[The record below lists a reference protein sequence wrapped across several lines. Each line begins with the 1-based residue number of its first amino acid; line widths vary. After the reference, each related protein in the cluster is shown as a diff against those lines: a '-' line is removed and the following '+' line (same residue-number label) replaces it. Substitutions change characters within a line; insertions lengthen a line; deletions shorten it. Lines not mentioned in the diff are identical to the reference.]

1 MYRFLL
7 TINTAKVFH
16 IQKLI
21 VVFLLFCSTVSCVRN
36 NKCSRQSVAIARKDT
51 FEKEIRHIYDPDSL
65 LTLYDKSLSEG
76 NMVKQMVLCGKY
88 AKVMRDM
95 SDFSSSIK
103 YNLIGL
109 DIAKELNDTMEMVRH
124 YNSLGTNFRRLGAF
138 AEAMG
143 YHSTAMELIE
153 MFSDSTSASALKNK
167 AVTYNGMGNISLTMG
182 YGNEAKK
189 FFEQALSKEQLLG
202 SHLGQ
207 AINYSNIGAIFHEN
221 NMYDSAMW
229 YYNRSMQENVMAKSN
244 IGISLCYESIGS
256 VYEDLG
262 RLDKAEEAYT
272 KSYEAICDDKD
283 MWHKMQS
290 YISIGRINIKQ
301 KRFDKAKRF
310 LDEALVVIRDM
321 GSLELMADVDD
332 MFYRYYKAI
341 GNPEKALYFFEQ
353 SNTHKDSVSGEQ
365 EKNSFME
372 ICISFEKLRNQRKEA
387 ILKEHNIQQ
396 RIRSRYITILSCILT
411 ALLLTV
417 IILLVHLQKNEKR
430 RADILN
436 DMNNIKNKFFSII
449 SHDLRNTAISINRS
463 VKILA
468 DNSPNMSA
476 TDCKN
481 FLNELSLTTDTQVEL
496 LESLLEWAKIETGKM
511 EFCPAAYDIG
521 QIFELVEKQLY
532 KLLKDKRISIKSNIA
547 DEVCV
552 EADFNMISIVIRN
565 ILSNAIKFSYPDSV
579 IDVVVTEIG
588 SDKVLVEIKDYGIG
602 MTEQD
607 IADCFR
613 LDRSVSIKGTAGEVG
628 TGLGLVVCRE
638 MLGKHNSVLNITS
651 QRGKGSVFSFTLN
664 KSIKPQ

>member
-7 TINTAKVFH
+7 TINAAKVFH

-21 VVFLLFCSTVSCVRN
+21 VVFLLFCITVSCVRN
-36 NKCSRQSVAIARKDT
+36 NKCSQQSVAIARKDT

-65 LTLYDKSLSEG
+65 LT
-76 NMVKQMVLCGKY
+76 LCGKY

-109 DIAKELNDTMEMVRH
+109 DIAKELNDTMEMVRN

-153 MFSDSTSASALKNK
+153 MFSDSTSSSALKNK

-262 RLDKAEEAYT
+262 RLDK
-272 KSYEAICDDKD
+272 D

-332 MFYRYYKAI
+332 LFYRYYKAI

-353 SNTHKDSVSGEQ
+353 SNTYKDSVSGEQ

-387 ILKEHNIQQ
+387 ILKERNIQQ

-411 ALLLTV
+411 ALLLAV

-430 RADILN
+430 RADILK

-481 FLNELSLTTDTQVEL
+481 FLTELSLTTDTQVEL

-521 QIFELVEKQLY
+521 QIFEMVEKQLY

-579 IDVVVTEIG
+579 IDVVVNEIG
-588 SDKVLVEIKDYGIG
+588 GDKVLVEIKDYGIG

>member
-1 MYRFLL
+1 
-7 TINTAKVFH
+7 
-16 IQKLI
+16 
-21 VVFLLFCSTVSCVRN
+21 
-36 NKCSRQSVAIARKDT
+36 
-51 FEKEIRHIYDPDSL
+51 
-65 LTLYDKSLSEG
+65 
-76 NMVKQMVLCGKY
+76 
-88 AKVMRDM
+88 
-95 SDFSSSIK
+95 
-103 YNLIGL
+103 
-109 DIAKELNDTMEMVRH
+109 
-124 YNSLGTNFRRLGAF
+124 
-138 AEAMG
+138 
-143 YHSTAMELIE
+143 
-153 MFSDSTSASALKNK
+153 
-167 AVTYNGMGNISLTMG
+167 
-182 YGNEAKK
+182 
-189 FFEQALSKEQLLG
+189 
-202 SHLGQ
+202 
-207 AINYSNIGAIFHEN
+207 
-221 NMYDSAMW
+221 
-229 YYNRSMQENVMAKSN
+229 
-244 IGISLCYESIGS
+244 
-256 VYEDLG
+256 
-262 RLDKAEEAYT
+262 
-272 KSYEAICDDKD
+272 

-353 SNTHKDSVSGEQ
+353 SNTYKDSVSGEQ

-387 ILKEHNIQQ
+387 ILKERNIQQ

-411 ALLLTV
+411 ALLLAV

-436 DMNNIKNKFFSII
+436 DMHNIKNKFFSII

-481 FLNELSLTTDTQVEL
+481 FLTELSLTTDTQVEL
-496 LESLLEWAKIETGKM
+496 L
-511 EFCPAAYDIG
+511 G
-521 QIFELVEKQLY
+521 QIFEMVEKQLY

-579 IDVVVTEIG
+579 IDVVVNEIG
-588 SDKVLVEIKDYGIG
+588 GDKVLVEIKDYGIG

>member
-7 TINTAKVFH
+7 TINAAKVFH

-21 VVFLLFCSTVSCVRN
+21 VVFLLFCITVSCVRN
-36 NKCSRQSVAIARKDT
+36 NKCSQQSVAIARKDT

-65 LTLYDKSLSEG
+65 LTLYDKSLDEG
-76 NMVKQMVLCGKY
+76 NMVKQMVVCGKY

-109 DIAKELNDTMEMVRH
+109 DIAKELNDTMEMVRN

-153 MFSDSTSASALKNK
+153 MFSDSTSSSALKNK

-262 RLDKAEEAYT
+262 RLEKAEEAYT

-321 GSLELMADVDD
+321 ASPDLRADVED
-332 MFYRYYKAI
+332 MFNGY
-341 GNPEKALYFFEQ
+341 
-353 SNTHKDSVSGEQ
+353 
-365 EKNSFME
+365 
-372 ICISFEKLRNQRKEA
+372 
-387 ILKEHNIQQ
+387 
-396 RIRSRYITILSCILT
+396 
-411 ALLLTV
+411 
-417 IILLVHLQKNEKR
+417 
-430 RADILN
+430 
-436 DMNNIKNKFFSII
+436 
-449 SHDLRNTAISINRS
+449 
-463 VKILA
+463 
-468 DNSPNMSA
+468 
-476 TDCKN
+476 
-481 FLNELSLTTDTQVEL
+481 
-496 LESLLEWAKIETGKM
+496 
-511 EFCPAAYDIG
+511 
-521 QIFELVEKQLY
+521 
-532 KLLKDKRISIKSNIA
+532 
-547 DEVCV
+547 
-552 EADFNMISIVIRN
+552 
-565 ILSNAIKFSYPDSV
+565 
-579 IDVVVTEIG
+579 
-588 SDKVLVEIKDYGIG
+588 
-602 MTEQD
+602 
-607 IADCFR
+607 
-613 LDRSVSIKGTAGEVG
+613 
-628 TGLGLVVCRE
+628 
-638 MLGKHNSVLNITS
+638 
-651 QRGKGSVFSFTLN
+651 
-664 KSIKPQ
+664 